1 MGRVKRNIPDWIRF
15 KIPSGAAYK
24 TVASTV
30 KAHSLHTVCV
40 EAKCPNVGE
49 CFACKTATFMI
60 MGDTCTR
67 NCRYCAV
74 GQGTPKPVDPD
85 EPFHVAEAVTELGLK
100 YAVITSVT
108 RDDIADGGAS
118 LFADTVKCIR
128 TKSPRC
134 RVELLVPDFRPHM
147 PRSLQEV
154 IEAQPDVINH
164 NIEVVKGFYDELRPL
179 GNYNLSLELL
189 KQVNGSNIPAKSG
202 LMIGFGESMDDIR
215 NTLEDLVH
223 TGCRMLTVGQY
234 LQSRRDGF
242 PVVKYYHP
250 DEFKQISEMAYSMGF
265 DQVMSGPLVRSSYH
279 AAEMAGE

>member
-74 GQGTPKPVDPD
+74 GQDTPKPVDPD

-250 DEFKQISEMAYSMGF
+250 DEFKQISEMAYTMGF

>member
-24 TVASTV
+24 KVASTV

-40 EAKCPNVGE
+40 EAGCPNVGE

-74 GQGTPKPVDPD
+74 GQGTPEPVDPD
-85 EPFHVAEAVTELGLK
+85 EPFHVAEAVAELGLK

-134 RVELLVPDFRPHM
+134 RVELLVPDFKPDMH
-147 PRSLQEV
+147 RSLQRV
-154 IEAQPDVINH
+154 IDAQPDVINH
-164 NIEVVKGFYDELRPL
+164 NIEVVKGFYDKLRPM
-179 GNYNLSLELL
+179 GDYNLSLELL
-189 KQVNGSNIPAKSG
+189 KLVASSNIPAKSG
-202 LMIGFGESMDDIR
+202 LMIGFGESMDDIH
-215 NTLEDLVH
+215 NTLEDLVQA
-223 TGCRMLTVGQY
+223 GCRMLTVGQY

-250 DEFKQISEMAYSMGF
+250 DEFKQISEMAYNLGF

>member
-1 MGRVKRNIPDWIRF
+1 M
-15 KIPSGAAYK
+15 
-24 TVASTV
+24 
-30 KAHSLHTVCV
+30 
-40 EAKCPNVGE
+40 GE

-74 GQGTPKPVDPD
+74 GQGTPEPADPD
-85 EPFHVAEAVTELGLK
+85 EPFHVAEAVAELGLK

-134 RVELLVPDFRPHM
+134 RVELLVPDFKPDMH
-147 PRSLQEV
+147 RSLQRV
-154 IEAQPDVINH
+154 IDAQPDVINH
-164 NIEVVKGFYDELRPL
+164 NIEVVKGFYDKLRPM
-179 GNYNLSLELL
+179 GDYNLSLELL
-189 KQVNGSNIPAKSG
+189 KLVASSNIPAKSG
-202 LMIGFGESMDDIR
+202 LMIGFGESMDDIH
-215 NTLEDLVH
+215 NTLEDLVQA
-223 TGCRMLTVGQY
+223 GCRMLTVGQY

-250 DEFKQISEMAYSMGF
+250 DEFKQISEMAYNLGF